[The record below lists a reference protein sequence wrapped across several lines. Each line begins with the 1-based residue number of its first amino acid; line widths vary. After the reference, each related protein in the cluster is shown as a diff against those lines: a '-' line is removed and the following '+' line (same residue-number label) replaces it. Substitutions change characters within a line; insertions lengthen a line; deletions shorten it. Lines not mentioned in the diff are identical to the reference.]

1 MPAKRIKLKNM
12 KTSTILL
19 IIVCL
24 VWTAN
29 ANAQHKKH
37 YTNFTDTLFNIDE
50 VVVSVKQQKKPE
62 VFKLDVPVKYVPVS
76 TNQLDS
82 KILENRGIRD
92 IEEATRFLPGVHF
105 RTSYG
110 AFHQVSIRGFDNSV
124 VLVDGVRDERSSVDN
139 SYPFMDLSSVE
150 SIELLKGPA
159 SVLYGQ
165 SAVGGVLNI
174 VRKAPVSKQNVYA
187 RIAYGSYNNQQA
199 TFAMGG
205 KMVGPLNYRANVN
218 YQAQDGWRDNSTKR
232 LSGYFTLGGQLT
244 AKDEL
249 DIRIGANR
257 DFYPT
262 EIGLPDVMTADIF
275 RASDNGKY
283 LSKGDMLPGLNKK
296 ARYNSESDFMYNRS
310 YNASAQYKHTF
321 NEAFKLTDKLSYSYD
336 DIDYFGTEDLAYLT
350 SENPIYDHYY
360 MSGSKKTYICLD
372 SIRYASPLR
381 FAHISKTVNNQL
393 ELSGKFHTG
402 EVKHNYL
409 GGYSFITL
417 FRDSYSGYTLG
428 TNVTGPGLTAHG
440 PVYNPHSLGWMDT
453 NLGKVTVQ
461 RSFMHG
467 FYLQDLIEFSDQ
479 LKMML
484 AGRYDLYTYRSV
496 GTTTIDGKRKYDT
509 PDKDAFSEIK
519 NQAFTFRAGLVY
531 LPIEPLSIYGS
542 FGTYFKP
549 IRTFYQDNTIYVD
562 KNGNEY
568 NPSAGGEVFKPE
580 SGFQAEIG
588 ARYDLNSKLRAS
600 ANVFYISKKNVK
612 QKLASKG
619 DVIGEVTLDKDV
631 QGQVGSMSSKGFDI
645 DITYSPIAG
654 LSMTAGY
661 GYTDA
666 KVRKMAN
673 NAYMVA
679 DAYEGKEYPY
689 IPKNT
694 FYAYGDYTVTKGLL
708 KGFGA
713 NISVSY
719 QDKLYR
725 NNDNSLY
732 FDPYWITDL
741 GLSYVLK
748 NHVRLG
754 ANINNL
760 FNKEYYN
767 QALGNQMVPSMPRN
781 FLLSVSYTL

>member
-1 MPAKRIKLKNM
+1 M
-12 KTSTILL
+12 KTSTILSV
-19 IIVCL
+19 IVCFL
-24 VWTAN
+24 CTVN
-29 ANAQHKKH
+29 VNAQHKKH

-62 VFKLDVPVKYVPVS
+62 VFKLDVPAKYVPVS
-76 TNQLDS
+76 TNQLSS
-82 KILENRGIRD
+82 KVLENRGIRN

-105 RTSYG
+105 RTTYG
-110 AFHQVSIRGFDNSV
+110 AFQQVSIRGFDNSV
-124 VLVDGVRDERSSVDN
+124 VLVDGVRDERSSIDN
-139 SYPFMDLSSVE
+139 SYPFMDLSSVKN
-150 SIELLKGPA
+150 IELLKGPA

-174 VRKAPVSKQNVYA
+174 VRKTPDSKQNVHA
-187 RIAYGSYNNQQA
+187 RIGYGSYNNQQA
-199 TFAMGG
+199 TFSMGG
-205 KMVGPLNYRANVN
+205 KMIGPLNYWANVN
-218 YQAQDGWRDNSTKR
+218 YQSQDGWRDNNTKR
-232 LSGYFTLGGQLT
+232 LSGYFVLGGKLT
-244 AKDEL
+244 AKDEF

-262 EIGLPDVMTADIF
+262 EIGLPDVMSADIF
-275 RASDNGKY
+275 RASDNNKY
-283 LSKGDMLPGLNKK
+283 LSKGDMLPGLDKR

-321 NEAFKLTDKLSYSYD
+321 NETFKLTDKLSFSYD
-336 DIDYFGTEDLAYLT
+336 DTDYFGTEDLAYLT
-350 SENPIYDHYY
+350 SESPIYDHYY
-360 MSGSKKTYICLD
+360 MSGSKKMYICLD

-381 FAHISKTVNNQL
+381 FSHIAKTVNNQL
-393 ELSGKFHTG
+393 ELSGKFRTG

-417 FRDSYSGYTLG
+417 FRDSYSGYNLG

-440 PVYNPHSLGWMDT
+440 SVYNPHSLGWMDT
-453 NLGKVTVQ
+453 NFGKVTVQ

-467 FYLQDLIEFSDQ
+467 FYLQDLIEFSNQ
-479 LKMML
+479 WKMML
-484 AGRYDLYTYRSV
+484 AGRYDLFTYKSI

-509 PDKDAFSEIK
+509 PEKDAFNKIN
-519 NQAFTFRAGLVY
+519 NQSFTFRAGLVY
-531 LPIEPLSIYGS
+531 LPIEQVSIYGS

-549 IRTFYQDNTIYVD
+549 IRTFYQDNTIYID
-562 KNGNEY
+562 RDGNEY

-580 SGFQAEIG
+580 SGYQAEVG
-588 ARYDLNSKLRAS
+588 ARYDLSTKLQVNAS
-600 ANVFYISKKNVK
+600 VFYISKKNIK
-612 QKLASKG
+612 QSLAAAG
-619 DVIGEVTLDKDV
+619 DVINGVTLDKSV
-631 QGQVGSMSSKGFDI
+631 LGQVGSMDSKGFDI

-666 KVRKMAN
+666 KVREMAN
-673 NAYMVA
+673 NAYMSTN
-679 DAYEGKEYPY
+679 AYEGKEYPY

-694 FYAYGDYTVTKGLL
+694 FYAYGDYTVMKGLL

-732 FDPYWITDL
+732 FDSYWITDL
-741 GLSYVLK
+741 GLSYLLK
-748 NHVRLG
+748 SHVRLG

-767 QALGNQMVPSMPRN
+767 QALGNQMTPSMPRN

>member
-1 MPAKRIKLKNM
+1 M
-12 KTSTILL
+12 KISALLSIILCFL
-19 IIVCL
+19 L
-24 VWTAN
+24 TTD

-37 YTNFTDTLFNIDE
+37 YTNFNDSLFNIEE
-50 VVVSVKQQKKPE
+50 VTVSAKHKKKPE
-62 VFKLDVPVKYVPVS
+62 IFKLDVPVKFVPVS
-76 TNQLDS
+76 TNQLDA
-82 KILENRGIRD
+82 KILENRGIRN

-105 RTSYG
+105 RTTYG
-110 AFHQVSIRGFDNSV
+110 AFQQVSIRGFDNSI
-124 VLVDGVRDERSSVDN
+124 VLVDGVRDERSSIDN

-165 SAVGGVLNI
+165 SAVGGVLNM

-205 KMVGPLNYRANVN
+205 KMIGPLNYRANVN
-218 YQAQDGWRDNSTKR
+218 YQAQDGWRDNNIKR
-232 LSGYFTLGGQLT
+232 LSGYFTLGGKLT

-275 RASDNGKY
+275 KASDNSKY
-283 LSKGDMLPGLNKK
+283 LNKGDMLPELNKK

-321 NEAFKLTDKLSYSYD
+321 NETFKLTDKLSYSYD

-350 SENPIYDHYY
+350 SEEPIYDHYY

-372 SIRYASPLR
+372 SIYYKSPLR
-381 FAHISKTVNNQL
+381 FSHIAKTVNNQL
-393 ELSGKFHTG
+393 ELSGKFQTG
-402 EVKHNYL
+402 DVKHNYL

-417 FRDSYSGYTLG
+417 LRDSYSGYDLKK
-428 TNVTGPGLTAHG
+428 NVTGPGLTTHG
-440 PVYNPHSLGWMDT
+440 YVYNPHSLGWMDT
-453 NLGKVTVQ
+453 NFGKVSVQ

-467 FYLQDLIEFSDQ
+467 FYLQDLIEFSDE

-484 AGRYDLYTYRSV
+484 AGRYDLYTYKSAS
-496 GTTTIDGKRKYDT
+496 TTTIDGKRKYDT
-509 PDKDAFSEIK
+509 PEKDAFNKIK
-519 NQAFTFRAGLVY
+519 NQSFTFRAGLVY
-531 LPIEPLSIYGS
+531 LPIEQVSVYGS

-549 IRTFYQDNTIYVD
+549 IRTFYQDNTIYID

-568 NPSAGGEVFKPE
+568 NPSNGGEVFKPE
-580 SGFQAEIG
+580 SGYQAEVG
-588 ARYDLNSKLRAS
+588 ARYDLSNKLQVNAS
-600 ANVFYISKKNVK
+600 IFYINKKNIK

-619 DVIGEVTLDKDV
+619 EVIGGITLDKDV
-631 QGQVGSMSSKGFDI
+631 QGQVGKMDSKGFDI

-666 KVRKMAN
+666 KVRDMAKN
-673 NAYMVA
+673 SYTETN
-679 DAYEGKEYPY
+679 AYEGKEYQY
-689 IPKNT
+689 IPQNT

-732 FDPYWITDL
+732 FNSYWTTDL
-741 GLSYVLK
+741 GVSYILK
-748 NHVRLG
+748 NNVRLG

-767 QALGNQMVPSMPRN
+767 QAIGNQLVPSMPRN